1 MRMTSFLLAPLVLA
15 SPALAEDVAYTVD
28 GDAFTGYW
36 AKADDPAGVVL
47 IVHDW
52 DGLTDYE
59 RQRADMLA
67 GMGYD
72 AFAVDIF
79 GDDTPTD
86 TVDHR
91 RAAMGALF
99 EDRERMRMLLRT
111 GADMALSR
119 SDAERMIVMGYCF
132 GGAATLEMARDDGL
146 DAVRGYATFHGGL
159 STPEGQGYDGDE
171 APLLIL
177 HGGADSSITL
187 DDVATL
193 GTELEAAGTPY
204 RIEIYSGAP
213 HAFTVFD
220 GDRYDERADMAS
232 WSAFT
237 GFLEDRLA
245 D

>member
-1 MRMTSFLLAPLVLA
+1 
-15 SPALAEDVAYTVD
+15 
-28 GDAFTGYW
+28 
-36 AKADDPAGVVL
+36 
-47 IVHDW
+47 
-52 DGLTDYE
+52 
-59 RQRADMLA
+59 
-67 GMGYD
+67 
-72 AFAVDIF
+72 
-79 GDDTPTD
+79 
-86 TVDHR
+86 
-91 RAAMGALF
+91 MGALF

-132 GGAATLEMARDDGL
+132 GGAATLEMARNDGL
-146 DAVRGYATFHGGL
+146 DAVQGYATFHGGL

-220 GDRYDERADMAS
+220 GDRYDERADTAS

-237 GFLEDRLA
+237 AFLEDRLA

>member
-79 GDDTPTD
+79 GDDTPTE

-159 STPEGQGYDGDE
+159 STPEGQGYDGDG

-204 RIEIYSGAP
+204 QIEIYSGAP

-220 GDRYDERADMAS
+220 GDRYDERADTAS

>member
-1 MRMTSFLLAPLVLA
+1 MRLTTFLLAPLVLA
-15 SPALAEDVAYTVD
+15 SPAMAEDVAYTVD

-52 DGLTDYE
+52 DGLTEYE
-59 RQRADMLA
+59 RTRADMLA
-67 GMGYD
+67 EMGYD

-99 EDRERMRMLLRT
+99 GDRERMRTLLRT

-119 SDAERMIVMGYCF
+119 SGADEMIVMGYCF
-132 GGAATLEMARDDGL
+132 GGAATLEMARNDSL
-146 DAVRGYATFHGGL
+146 DAVQGYATFHGGL

-171 APLLIL
+171 APILIM

-187 DDVATL
+187 VGVD
-193 GTELEAAGTPY
+193 
-204 RIEIYSGAP
+204 
-213 HAFTVFD
+213 
-220 GDRYDERADMAS
+220 
-232 WSAFT
+232 
-237 GFLEDRLA
+237 LA
-245 D
+245 DLDGTDFMF

>member
-79 GDDTPTD
+79 GDDTPTE

-159 STPEGQGYDGDE
+159 STPEGQGYDGDG

-220 GDRYDERADMAS
+220 GDRYDERADTAS

-237 GFLEDRLA
+237 AFLEDRLA